1 MTRRKLL
8 LVAPSA
14 YALGGVANWLDYLVP
29 GLESEGWVVTV
40 GLTSGRHHDV
50 ARYLAV
56 HPFATAV
63 SIPCGT
69 GTREARISHMCRAIR
84 RVAPDL
90 TGFVNLPETA
100 VAANRL
106 RRSGRLPGRVALL
119 KHGFQHDLFADMR
132 LLKPQGRHDRSGDGH
147 ELLSG
152 KTARLLW

>member
-29 GLESEGWVVTV
+29 GIESEGWVVTV

-50 ARYLAV
+50 GALLGSASVRN
-56 HPFATAV
+56 
-63 SIPCGT
+63 SGT
-69 GTREARISHMCRAIR
+69 GTREGRISHMCRAIR

-119 KHGFQHDLFADMR
+119 NHGFQHDLFAIW
-132 LLKPQGRHDRSGDGH
+132 GC
-147 ELLSG
+147 
-152 KTARLLW
+152 